1 MAYRRLVS
9 VVAVGFAL
17 SASSAW
23 AQGKPTGAGQQPA
36 SEPVTEQGE
45 APPTEGE
52 VPPPALQ
59 AEPTAEAPDGE
70 PAPDGEA
77 SDEAMLV
84 ADAEMGGSPVEL
96 PGRTYYFIGA
106 RYRLIVVPK
115 FIVGLFSDGGRTV
128 SVQSGG
134 AEFAIRKD
142 GFEYNLGAWLAAYSM
157 DPTTFKA
164 KDDGEDAW
172 ELVESKIKILYLTAD
187 FMWTH
192 EFSPEFGLNYGMGA
206 GLGLVF
212 GPLIRNQAYRGAD
225 GEYYPCI
232 AAGNPMVADYCGN
245 DNDHYNGYEEPSWA
259 DGGSKPIVFPW
270 FAAQTG
276 FRYKPHRNFVAR
288 LDAGF
293 GLSGFFIGVG
303 GDYGL

>member
-1 MAYRRLVS
+1 MTYRRLVS

-17 SASSAW
+17 SARSAW
-23 AQGKPTGAGQQPA
+23 AQGNPTESAKQP
-36 SEPVTEQGE
+36 STEPVTQKGEAPVAEGE
-45 APPTEGE
+45 APPDS
-52 VPPPALQ
+52 VQ
-59 AEPTAEAPDGE
+59 NEPTAEAV
-70 PAPDGEA
+70 DGEA
-77 SDEAMLV
+77 PNGAASEEDKLV
-84 ADAEMGGSPVEL
+84 ADAELGGSPVEL
-96 PGRTYYFIGA
+96 PGRTYYFVGA

-115 FIVGLFSDGGRTV
+115 FIVGLFGDGGKTV

-134 AEFAIRKD
+134 AEFGIRKD
-142 GFEYNLGAWLAAYSM
+142 GFEYNFGAWLAAYSM

-164 KDDGEDAW
+164 KSDGEDAW

-192 EFSPEFGLNYGMGA
+192 DFSPEFGLNYGMGA

-212 GPLIRNQAYRGAD
+212 GPLIRNQAYRAAD
-225 GEYYPCI
+225 GSYQECTGP
-232 AAGNPMVADYCGN
+232 GNPAVADYCGG
-245 DNDHYNGYEEPSWA
+245 DNDHYNDYEEPSWA
-259 DGGSKPIVFPW
+259 DGGSKPVVFPW
-270 FAAQTG
+270 LAVQTG